1 MGVYNI
7 EMGDRRKH
15 ERAERAMEFFCY
27 INGQRFDST
36 TFDIS
41 AGGVMLRTDYELE
54 IGTTAIVAPKGERD
68 RAATA
73 GNAPAVDMG
82 AVLVGVVVRKQDE
95 PVHGVGIE
103 WVRCVSRNGIQAV
116 FDLLAFY
123 LGMFPAALPMPMPS
137 VAAADSVAYDFQRK
151 RFFIPRVLSSAAR
164 SKEQDAAKRA
174 LAEAAK
180 SVVEQMKRGPVKE
193 EGPAPTVASLL
204 RPQAPASAQ
213 TPVDDDEQTRPYV
226 AEIEMESVL
235 VEASPPEMAPP
246 TEEDSEQGLPTVPEM
261 PAINMEALPA
271 DDPLGLQTV
280 PEMAAVQVPEMSPS
294 EVMVPPEYVRDE
306 WTGPVTSVV
315 DRKDSWV
322 PVKVGVEFFGGGEVR
337 QGTVR
342 FLGVDGLYLMSKRVP
357 GDLEGKVI
365 VTYPVPV
372 EGRVRPIYLVCD
384 VGRIDRIA
392 DGGLSGIELEVRSVR
407 KEPVPGLFKRYVKY
421 LYFRM
426 LSEDD

>member
-7 EMGDRRKH
+7 EMGDRRKDERD
-15 ERAERAMEFFCY
+15 ERAVEFFCY

-41 AGGVMLRTDYELE
+41 AGGVMLRTDYELDV
-54 IGTTAIVAPKGERD
+54 GTTAIIAPKGERD
-68 RAATA
+68 RANTS

-82 AVLVGVVVRKQDE
+82 AVLVGVIVRKQEE
-95 PVHGVGIE
+95 PIRGVGIE

-123 LGMFPAALPMPMPS
+123 LGMFPASLPMPMPS

-151 RFFIPRVLSSAAR
+151 RFFIPRVLSSAQR
-164 SKEQDAAKRA
+164 SKEKDSAKAA

-180 SVVEQMKRGPVKE
+180 SVVEQMKRGPVKKTE
-193 EGPAPTVASLL
+193 ETPAPTVASLL
-204 RPQAPASAQ
+204 RPQAAATAPP
-213 TPVDDDEQTRPYV
+213 PVDEDEQTRPYV
-226 AEIEMESVL
+226 AEVEIESVL
-235 VEASPPEMAPP
+235 VEEP
-246 TEEDSEQGLPTVPEM
+246 SEQGLPTVPEM
-261 PAINMEALPA
+261 PAVNIEDLPA
-271 DDPLGLQTV
+271 DDPLGLKTV
-280 PEMAAVQVPEMSPS
+280 PEMPAVQVPEASPS
-294 EVMVPPEYVRDE
+294 ELMKPPEYVRDE
-306 WTGPVTSVV
+306 WTGPVTSVI

-322 PVKVGVEFFGGGEVR
+322 PVKVGVEFFAGGEVR
-337 QGTVR
+337 KGAVR

-365 VTYPVPV
+365 ITYPVPV
-372 EGRVRPIYLVCD
+372 EGKIRPIYLVCTM
-384 VGRIDRIA
+384 GRIDRIA
-392 DGGLSGIELEVRSVR
+392 DGGLSGIELEIQSVR

-426 LSEDD
+426 LSEDEES

>member
-15 ERAERAMEFFCY
+15 ERDERAVEFFCY

-41 AGGVMLRTDYELE
+41 AGGALLRTDYELV
-54 IGTTAIVAPKGERD
+54 IGATAIVAPKGERD
-68 RAATA
+68 RANTA
-73 GNAPAVDMG
+73 GNAPAVDIG
-82 AVLVGVVVRKQDE
+82 AVLVGVVVRTHE
-95 PVHGVGIE
+95 GPVRGVGIE

-123 LGMFPAALPMPMPS
+123 LGLFPASLPMPMPS
-137 VAAADSVAYDFQRK
+137 VAASDSVAYDFQRK
-151 RFFIPRVLSSAAR
+151 RFFIPKVLSSAAR
-164 SKEQDAAKRA
+164 AKEKDEAKRA

-180 SVVEQMKRGPVKE
+180 SVVEQMKRGPLKKE
-193 EGPAPTVASLL
+193 EAPAPTVASLR
-204 RPQAPASAQ
+204 RPPSPAPP
-213 TPVDDDEQTRPYV
+213 PVPDDDEHTRPYV
-226 AEIEMESVL
+226 AELEMESVL
-235 VEASPPEMAPP
+235 DDTLA
-246 TEEDSEQGLPTVPEM
+246 TEESEQGMATVPEM
-261 PAINMEALPA
+261 PAIHVEALPA
-271 DDPLGLQTV
+271 DDPLGLRTV
-280 PEMAAVQVPEMSPS
+280 PEMAAVEVPRMSPS
-294 EVMVPPEYVRDE
+294 EVMSPPEYMHDE

-342 FLGVDGLYLMSKRVP
+342 FLGVDGLYLMSRRVP

-372 EGRVRPIYLVCD
+372 EGKVRPIYLVCV

-392 DGGLSGIELEVRSVR
+392 DGGFSGIELEVRAVR

-426 LSEDD
+426 LSDDE